1 MSASTRERPSERTG
15 SAWVVGHRTVD
26 GVVLA
31 HGLTVM
37 GTVGGATV
45 YAAMGASL
53 VVLTLSL
60 DPHHDSSR

>member
-1 MSASTRERPSERTG
+1 M
-15 SAWVVGHRTVD
+15 
-26 GVVLA
+26 LA

-60 DPHHDSSR
+60 DPHYDSPR